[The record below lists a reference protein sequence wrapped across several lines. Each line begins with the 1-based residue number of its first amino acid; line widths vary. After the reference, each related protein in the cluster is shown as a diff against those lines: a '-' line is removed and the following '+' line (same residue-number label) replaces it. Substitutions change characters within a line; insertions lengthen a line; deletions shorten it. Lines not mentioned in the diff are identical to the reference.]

1 VSTIELVFSIRYGAD
16 VSVGDLFAN
25 LGLAVGGYL
34 VGGLLLVTFARTAQA
49 FAVSS

>member
-1 VSTIELVFSIRYGAD
+1 VSTIELVFGIRYGAD

-25 LGLAVGGYL
+25 LGLAVGGNL

-49 FAVSS
+49 FAASS